1 MLLLTDPQ
9 LLLGALLL
17 AMAVDAAFGDPR
29 WLWRRVPHPVV
40 IMGGAIAR
48 LEARWLD
55 RGAPAAEQARR
66 GRMASL
72 LVIGASAL
80 VAFALQEM
88 CVRLPLGWVPLTVA
102 MSTLIAARGLYDHV
116 AAVAAGLEQGL
127 EEGRQAVAHLVGRD
141 PASLDAHGVARA
153 AIESTAEN
161 FADGV
166 VAPLY
171 WAVLFG
177 LPGMAAYKAVNT
189 LDSMIGHRSPR
200 YLHFGRFAAR
210 LDDRAN
216 WLPARLAA
224 LLILAASF
232 CLPATTPNAG
242 WQALWRDPSHHRSRN
257 AGWPEAAIA
266 GALGLRLAGPRR
278 YAGEMV
284 DDAWMG
290 EGHAAAS
297 PDDIRRALRVYALA
311 CGATAV
317 AVVVVAVLAA
327 SGRIAS

>member
-1 MLLLTDPQ
+1 MLLIAPQ

-17 AMAVDAAFGDPR
+17 AVALDAVCGDPR

-40 IMGGAIAR
+40 AMGGAIGR

-55 RGAPAAEQARR
+55 LAAPPAGQARR
-66 GRMASL
+66 GRMVSL

-80 VAFALQEM
+80 IALAVQEL
-88 CVRLPLGWVPLTVA
+88 CARLPLGWLPLALA
-102 MSTLIAARGLYDHV
+102 MSTLIAGRGLYDHV
-116 AAVAAGLEQGL
+116 AAVAAGLAQGL
-127 EEGRQAVAHLVGRD
+127 ARGREAVAHIVGRD

-166 VAPLY
+166 VAPLF
-171 WAVLFG
+171 WGVLFG
-177 LPGMAAYKAVNT
+177 LPGMAAYKAINT

-210 LDDRAN
+210 LDDLAN

-224 LLILAASF
+224 FLILAAAL
-232 CLPATTPNAG
+232 CLPGATPSAG
-242 WQALWRDPSHHRSRN
+242 WRALWRDSSHHRSPN
-257 AGWPEAAIA
+257 AGWPEAAMA
-266 GALGLRLAGPRR
+266 GCLGLKLAGPRR
-278 YAGEMV
+278 YAGEVV

-290 EGHAAAS
+290 DGRAAAT
-297 PDDIRRALRVYALA
+297 PGDIRRALLVYVFA
-311 CGATAV
+311 CGTA
-317 AVVVVAVLAA
+317 AVLLVLAA
-327 SGRIAS
+327 LLVASGPIAS